1 MTYVFDIDNTI
12 CRHDSTVSLYK
23 DAEPIVE
30 RINFINRLY
39 DDGNTIIFQT
49 ARGMGRFKND
59 GQKAIETFYEM
70 TVNQLDEWGVRY
82 HQLFLG
88 KPAGDI
94 YVDDKAMRDIDFFT
108 TMEESEEWLNKH
120 TN

>member
-39 DDGNTIIFQT
+39 DEGNTIIFHT
-49 ARGMGRFKND
+49 ARGMGSSNNTTPNRWKSLT
-59 GQKAIETFYEM
+59 KK
-70 TVNQLDEWGVRY
+70 QLEEWGVKY
-82 HQLFLG
+82 HDLFMG
-88 KPAGDI
+88 KPAGDL
-94 YVDDKAMRDIDFFT
+94 YVDDKGINDEEFFRD
-108 TMEESEEWLNKH
+108 
-120 TN
+120 